1 MGYEMRPNV
10 ITTAVMSNDAD
21 GIAQSQAVGSATT
34 MTLNGVLAN
43 AAGTIATLTNAQ
55 LVGITSGG
63 NDTGITFTVVG
74 LDANGISISDVIT
87 GVNGAVA
94 TGTLY
99 FKTVTSITTSGAV
112 ATTALAGTLAAD
124 GLVTQAV
131 PVNWRQS
138 PFNMSLS
145 GDLTAGTGGTF
156 GMQYTV
162 DNPEASYTD
171 SFNTDANWRD
181 VVGLDPDSISTDD
194 DSNIA
199 FPVRAV
205 RGKFSTGSTD
215 MVVKFTI
222 IQGQN
227 G

>member
-1 MGYEMRPNV
+1 MRPQV
-10 ITTAVMSNDAD
+10 ITTAVMSNNAD
-21 GIAQSQAVGSATT
+21 GIAESQAVGSATT
-34 MTLNGVLAN
+34 MELDGALASGGV
-43 AAGTIATLTNAQ
+43 ATLANAQ
-55 LVGITSGG
+55 LVGITSDG
-63 NDTGITFTVVG
+63 NDTGITFTVAG
-74 LDANGISISDVIT
+74 TDPNGTTISEAVT

-94 TGTLY
+94 TSTFY

-112 ATTALAGTLAAD
+112 ATTALVGTLAAD
-124 GLVTQAV
+124 GMVTKPV

-162 DNPEASYTD
+162 DGPEDSYTN
-171 SFNTDANWRD
+171 SFGQDANWRD
-181 VVGLDPDSISTDD
+181 VVGLDPDDVSTDD

-205 RGKFSTGSTD
+205 RGKFSAGSTD